1 MPQALVCVDGVL
13 CSLVPDNEKVNEG
26 LKIVKTASTAAQILA
41 DSYFRVHTS
50 ITGKLRSFEIS
61 FTT

>member
-13 CSLVPDNEKVNEG
+13 WSLVPDNEKVNEG

-41 DSYFRVHTS
+41 DSYFRVQTS
-50 ITGKLRSFEIS
+50 IIGKLRSFEIS